1 MPTIESWY
9 FLFSILVSDPTVAD
23 GWAVTRH
30 TVTAETYTECHQKR
44 EGVILRYREK
54 PILGGG
60 VVITNCQLWRN
71 DDE

>member
-1 MPTIESWY
+1 MGPIEWY

-30 TVTAETYTECHQKR
+30 SVATETLDECRIKR
-44 EGVILRYREK
+44 DATIARYREN

-60 VVITNCQLWRN
+60 VIITQCQRWK
-71 DDE
+71 DDQ